1 MKRGMK
7 KLFILSLC
15 ICTVMGQTVYAQG
28 EAAGEPGTTE
38 AYEQKEEG
46 SESIQE
52 STQTVEK
59 DNKMNTVESDE
70 KVQSGSG
77 TQARADGVEINAANF
92 PDENFRDYVSKQF
105 DTDGDG
111 SLSADEISAAVE
123 INVYFKDIASLEGVG
138 YFTSLNILQCC
149 GNQLKNLDVSKNTK
163 LTFLEC
169 SSNELKNLDVS
180 KNVELSV
187 LSCAENSLSSLDV
200 SKNIKLTSLECSSNQ
215 LKSLDVSK
223 NIELTSL
230 VCAYQSLT
238 SLEVSKNTKLELLSL
253 PGNQLTSLDVSKN
266 TNLDSLLCS
275 ANQLKNLDV
284 SKNTDLKY
292 LYCNDNQ
299 LTNLDVSRNIAL
311 VQIICSDNQIMDLDI
326 SKNVNLQWLQCE
338 QNRLTSL
345 DVRNCTK
352 LEKLH
357 VRPLTKSKVQ
367 YTKEPA
373 EFLYGTETDRDTSE
387 IITNTNPSEVKA
399 DISEIL
405 SDKIFKAFNIDP
417 DKVKAE
423 IVVTQKEAEKKNK
436 EYLTNLANQSGDTVL
451 KVYDV
456 VMDLYVD
463 GKHKGN
469 ITDDFGNLKLT
480 FFVGTEYAGQKVV
493 VYQLHGDEVI
503 RHKNKVVKKDGTVTI
518 TVPKLSTFAVALQD
532 SDGTIMKNTAGNHII
547 NRSPQTGD
555 SANIVFWSVSAVF
568 AMAVFL
574 MSATKVKKRKS

>member
-7 KLFILSLC
+7 RLLVLSLC

-28 EAAGEPGTTE
+28 EAVGELGTTE
-38 AYEQKEEG
+38 VNEQKEEG

-59 DNKMNTVESDE
+59 DNEMSTVESDE

-77 TQARADGVEINAANF
+77 TQARADGVVINEANF
-92 PDENFRDYVSKQF
+92 PDANFRDYVSKQF

-123 INVYFKDIASLEGVG
+123 ISVGSKNISTLEGIG
-138 YFTSLNILQCC
+138 YFTSLKTLYCYFNHVTSLDISKNTELAELYL
-149 GNQLKNLDVSKNTK
+149 GNNNLRSLDVSKNTK
-163 LTFLEC
+163 LAV
-169 SSNELKNLDVS
+169 LDCY
-180 KNVELSV
+180 N
-187 LSCAENSLSSLDV
+187 
-200 SKNIKLTSLECSSNQ
+200 NQ
-215 LKSLDVSK
+215 LTTLDIST
-223 NIELTSL
+223 NTELM
-230 VCAYQSLT
+230 
-238 SLEVSKNTKLELLSL
+238 ELQCSD
-253 PGNQLTSLDVSKN
+253 NQLTSLDVSKN
-266 TNLDSLLCS
+266 IKLNSLACS
-275 ANQLKNLDV
+275 DNQLTSLDISKNILETLNCSNNVLTELNV
-284 SKNTDLKY
+284 SKNINLVG
-292 LYCNDNQ
+292 LYCNGNQ
-299 LTNLDVSRNIAL
+299 LTNLDTGKNTSLRLLNCA
-311 VQIICSDNQIMDLDI
+311 DNLLNSLDI
-326 SKNVNLQWLQCE
+326 SKNSELWYLICDNNQLQNLSVSNNTELKEMTCE

-373 EFLYGTETDRDTSE
+373 EFLYGTETDQDTSE
-387 IITNTNPSEVKA
+387 IITNTNSSEVKA

-503 RHKNKVVKKDGTVTI
+503 LHKNKVVKKDGTVTI

-532 SDGTIMKNTAGNHII
+532 SDGTNMKNTAGNHII

-568 AMAVFL
+568 AMSVLL
-574 MSATKVKKRKS
+574 MSAAKVKKRKS

>member
-149 GNQLKNLDVSKNTK
+149 GNQLKNLDVSKNIK
-163 LTFLEC
+163 LTF
-169 SSNELKNLDVS
+169 
-180 KNVELSV
+180 
-187 LSCAENSLSSLDV
+187 
-200 SKNIKLTSLECSSNQ
+200 LECSSNQ

-574 MSATKVKKRKS
+574 MSEIGRAHV

>member
-149 GNQLKNLDVSKNTK
+149 GNQLKN
-163 LTFLEC
+163 
-169 SSNELKNLDVS
+169 
-180 KNVELSV
+180 
-187 LSCAENSLSSLDV
+187 LDV